1 MKKQLTKHRV
11 AYVLLF
17 VGLAIFLTAFL
28 GFWPNRELQRIS
40 ILGLMVFYSIW
51 GILLHI
57 RAETISHKVALEY
70 MTVSLLGGTVLLVL
84 TL

>member
-1 MKKQLTKHRV
+1 MKKELLRHRV
-11 AYVLLF
+11 AYVTLFAGLAVFLTLF
-17 VGLAIFLTAFL
+17 VGL
-28 GFWPNRELQRIS
+28 WPNREMQRAS

-51 GILLHI
+51 GVVTHLH
-57 RAETISHKVALEY
+57 AETISHRVALEY